1 MEIVVTGRNAEI
13 SERFTETV
21 ESKLSKV
28 EQLAPKTQRIEVELT
43 HEPNPRQAETADRVE
58 ITVRDRGPVVR
69 AEARSSDRYAALDL
83 ATGKLLE
90 RLRRVR
96 DRQKDRHRPRGHS
109 RRHMEPVPAEA
120 IVPLPGESNG
130 VPESASD
137 GSIPDVRSVPSQPGE
152 AIETQLGDSPVL
164 VRHKLHEAEPMT
176 IDQALYEME
185 LVGHPFF
192 LFIDADTGQP
202 CAVYHR
208 RGYTY
213 GVIRLNTVVA
223 GSEGLAFGEE
233 QGHSTVERDPA
244 TILG

>member
-21 ESKLSKV
+21 ETKLSKV
-28 EQLAPKTQRIEVELT
+28 EQLAPKAQRIEVELT
-43 HEPNPRQAETADRVE
+43 HEPNPRQSETSDRVE

-69 AEARSSDRYAALDL
+69 AEARSSDRYGALDL

-96 DRQKDRHRPRGHS
+96 DRQKDRHRPRS
-109 RRHMEPVPAEA
+109 RGRRQMEPVPAEA
-120 IVPLPGESNG
+120 IVPLPQSNG
-130 VPESASD
+130 VPEAAGD
-137 GSIPDVRSVPSQPGE
+137 AIAPDVRSAPTQPGE

-164 VRHKLHEAEPMT
+164 VRHKLHDAEPMT
-176 IDQALYEME
+176 VDQALYEME

-223 GSEGLAFGEE
+223 GSEGLLSQDSQA
-233 QGHSTVERDPA
+233 HSTVERDPA
-244 TILG
+244 SILG